1 MFQRFTGPDRSI
13 SRSPQHGGFQ
23 GASKVQGENP
33 VWLVCWRAGRRVD
46 SGGSGQRRVKVGAVA
61 EQCRVLSPPFLP
73 GRVGVGA
80 QATEEI
86 CFWSSCSPSGSPI
99 RGWRFLS
106 SRWYLAMREA

>member
-1 MFQRFTGPDRSI
+1 MAASREPRKCRERARCGLSAGGRGGEWTG
-13 SRSPQHGGFQ
+13 
-23 GASKVQGENP
+23 
-33 VWLVCWRAGRRVD
+33 
-46 SGGSGQRRVKVGAVA
+46 GGSGQCRVKVEAVA

-73 GRVGVGA
+73 VRVGVGA

>member
-1 MFQRFTGPDRSI
+1 MVQR
-13 SRSPQHGGFQ
+13 
-23 GASKVQGENP
+23 GASAYWYLADAPESVETRARLLAGWEEGGKGAGEAELACP
-33 VWLVCWRAGRRVD
+33 PGPSL
-46 SGGSGQRRVKVGAVA
+46 GS
-61 EQCRVLSPPFLP
+61 
-73 GRVGVGA
+73 